1 MNRISRREFLR
12 GSAAS
17 IATLALAGAMGG
29 VASADDTTITIWVAD
44 NMVDLTTEYATA
56 YLEENYPDFTI
67 DVQAVGEGD
76 AASNMITDVEGGAD
90 IYTFAQDQKA
100 RLVSAGALSE
110 LSDYYAE
117 WVAENNDAGSV
128 AAVQNGEATY
138 AFPITSDNGYF
149 LYYDSSVVTDP
160 TSVEAILADCEAA
173 GKGFYFQISG
183 GWYNVAMFFG
193 TGCTLTYEA
202 DESGTY
208 TNCTIDY
215 ASDAGVTAMKALI
228 SVASSS
234 AFYDGSSIGDA
245 TNCAA
250 IVDGTWDSTAAQE
263 LFGENYACT
272 KLPTFT
278 VDDVTYQM
286 NSFGG
291 YKMLGVKPQTDENKA
306 LACFDLA
313 QYLADAEV
321 QLARFEAEGWGPSNL
336 TAQADEAVQ
345 ENEALTALAEQSEF
359 AIPQGDYPDDYW
371 TVSEALGKD
380 IIAGTYNDYTDEQLL
395 EVLTDFQAQC
405 EAAVTG

>member
-1 MNRISRREFLR
+1 MKCKKVLAVALAAGMVMSMAPAA
-12 GSAAS
+12 SAA
-17 IATLALAGAMGG
+17 
-29 VASADDTTITIWVAD
+29 DDNVITIWVAD

-56 YLEENYPDFTI
+56 YLEENYPDYTI

-100 RLVSAGALSE
+100 RLVSAGALSG

-128 AAVQNGEATY
+128 AAVQNGDVTY
-138 AFPITSDNGYF
+138 AFPITADNGYF

-160 TSVEAILADCEAA
+160 SSIEAILADCEAA

-193 TGCTLTYEA
+193 TGCTLTYET
-202 DESGTY
+202 DETGAY
-208 TNCTIDY
+208 TACNIDY

-234 AFYDGSSIGDA
+234 AFYDGASIADS

-250 IVDGTWDSTAAQE
+250 IVDGTWDSSLAQE
-263 LFGENYACT
+263 LFGDNYACA

-278 VDDVTYQM
+278 VDDTTYQM

-313 QYLADAEV
+313 QYLSDAEV

-345 ENEALTALAEQSEF
+345 ADPALAAFMEQSEF
-359 AIPQGDYPDDYW
+359 AVPQGDYPADYW

-395 EVLTDFQAQC
+395 EVLTDFQEQC
-405 EAAVTG
+405 LAAVTG

>member
-1 MNRISRREFLR
+1 MKLKKVLSV
-12 GSAAS
+12 
-17 IATLALAGAMGG
+17 ALAAGMVMSMAP
-29 VASADDTTITIWVAD
+29 VASAADDNVITIWVAD
-44 NMVDLTTEYATA
+44 NMVDLTIEYATA
-56 YLEENYPDFTI
+56 YLEENYPDYTI

-128 AAVQNGEATY
+128 AAVQNGESTY

-149 LYYDSSVVTDP
+149 LYYDSSVISDP

-173 GKGFYFQISG
+173 GKGFYFSIDN
-183 GWYNVAMFFG
+183 GWYNVATFFG
-193 TGCTLTYEA
+193 AGCTLTYEA

-208 TNCTIDY
+208 TSINIDY
-215 ASDAGVTAMKALI
+215 ASDTGVIGMKGLI
-228 SVASSS
+228 QIASSS
-234 AFYDGSSIGDA
+234 AFYAGNSIGDA
-245 TNCAA
+245 TNVAA
-250 IVDGTWDSTAAQE
+250 IVDGTWDSSAAQE
-263 LFGENYACT
+263 VFGDNYACT

-278 VDDVTYQM
+278 VDDTTYQM
-286 NSFGG
+286 YSFGG

-313 QYLADAEV
+313 QYLSDAEV

-336 TAQADEAVQ
+336 TAQADESVQ
-345 ENEALTALAEQSEF
+345 ANEALTALAEQSEF

-380 IIAGTYNDYTDEQLL
+380 IVAGTYNDYTDEQLL
-395 EVLTDFQAQC
+395 EVLTDFQTQC